1 MIRKPMPSLRSTR
14 IWQRG
19 TDMLWVVLVGA
30 AALAIAGTYMTL
42 RPAPSCK
49 KCGAELPKP
58 GMPGTASHAASGR
71 MICANCGATVDASGR
86 VIDE

>member
-1 MIRKPMPSLRSTR
+1 
-14 IWQRG
+14 
-19 TDMLWVVLVGA
+19 
-30 AALAIAGTYMTL
+30 MTL